1 MKRNHGFSRTVPVIR
16 DEYVITIGPQGHV
29 MCCDPVTGDLKWG
42 IDMAKAVLR
51 RKSLSGIPGSVLA

>member
-1 MKRNHGFSRTVPVIR
+1 MGFSRTVPVIR

-29 MCCDPVTGDLKWG
+29 MCCDPVTGDLNGVLICKSS
-42 IDMAKAVLR
+42 LR

>member
-1 MKRNHGFSRTVPVIR
+1 MQPDENERRTLTLNEQPRTVPVIR

-42 IDMAKAVLR
+42 IDMQKQF
-51 RKSLSGIPGSVLA
+51 KTD